1 VVSRPRVSPASA
13 AEDAAAADAV
23 SRPRVK
29 GQPAMD
35 FSYVGTEL
43 RRIAVFIVGMVALL
57 IVLSF
62 IVR

>member
-1 VVSRPRVSPASA
+1 
-13 AEDAAAADAV
+13 
-23 SRPRVK
+23 
-29 GQPAMD
+29 MD